1 MYEYLKL
8 KQQKMDT
15 FSLLDFVKNLMNW
28 RCFFVLTDIE
38 LQIDSFMLY
47 CDSKHLSKKTLS
59 SYEQSIKL
67 FVLYLQVEFKI
78 TDAAKVKS
86 AHIRHYIKYLRERGK
101 YTVVSKVKSKQ
112 INHPDHR
119 HDFNKQISDTTIS
132 NYLRNI
138 KVFFNFLFSEKEIK
152 INPVEN
158 IENIKPNRKKKSLLS
173 PEELKKVLDTFD
185 LTIFHS
191 YRTWVQVRLIL
202 DTGIRA
208 TECCNLR
215 PENIDFRNKS
225 ILIEN
230 PKNHQE
236 RYVYFGFK
244 MANDLKRWLQYRDRY
259 SDSIYLFPTIRG
271 TRLDVRNFERSLN
284 QAGKKVGINIH
295 PHLLRN
301 NFAKY
306 YLIEGNGDFATLSRI
321 LGHSSVDVT
330 MKAYLDFT
338 DEEIGKKYQKH
349 SPLSNLDL

>member
-1 MYEYLKL
+1 MTE
-8 KQQKMDT
+8 
-15 FSLLDFVKNLMNW
+15 
-28 RCFFVLTDIE
+28 IE
-38 LQIDSFMLY
+38 IQMDSFMLY

-59 SYEQSIKL
+59 SYEQTLKL
-67 FVLYLQVEFKI
+67 FAMYLKDEFKI
-78 TDAAKVKS
+78 TDPTKVKT

-101 YTVVSKVKSKQ
+101 YTVVVKEKSKQ

-119 HDFNKQISDTTIS
+119 HDFNKQLSDTTIA

-138 KVFFNFLFSEKEIK
+138 KVFFNFLHSEREIK

-158 IENIKPNRKKKSLLS
+158 IENIKPNRKKKALLS

-191 YRTWVQVRLIL
+191 YRTWLQTRLIL

-208 TECCNLR
+208 GECCDLR
-215 PENIDFRNKS
+215 PEVIDFKNKS

-230 PKNHQE
+230 PKNNQQ

-244 MANDLKRWLQYRDRY
+244 MSNDLKRWMQYRDRY
-259 SDSIYLFPTIRG
+259 SDSPYLFPTIRG
-271 TRLDVRNFERSLN
+271 TKLDVRNFERSLK
-284 QAGKKVGINIH
+284 QAGNKVGVNIH

-306 YLIEGNGDFATLSRI
+306 YLLGDNNGYGGGDFATLSRI

-338 DEEIGKKYQKH
+338 DQEVGRKYQKH